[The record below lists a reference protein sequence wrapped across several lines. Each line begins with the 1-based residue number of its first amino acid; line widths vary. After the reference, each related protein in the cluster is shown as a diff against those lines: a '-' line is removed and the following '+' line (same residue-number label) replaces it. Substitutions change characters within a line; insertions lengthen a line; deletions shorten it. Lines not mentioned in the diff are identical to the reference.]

1 MFLIFRECHICKE
14 IYQNEEDL
22 MRHHSACHSELS
34 LEAGNV
40 FKAYPRPPVRK
51 SPHNPLIPKKSNFN
65 FAEKLRNLET
75 GNNSTTSPPPVSSAM
90 DWSDSESSGPVAK
103 VN

>member
-1 MFLIFRECHICKE
+1 
-14 IYQNEEDL
+14 
-22 MRHHSACHSELS
+22 MRHHSASHSELS

-40 FKAYPRPPVRK
+40 FKVYPRPPVRK

-103 VN
+103 KKRWKCQNCNEFSSWYPD